1 MGKQAIGIHTT
12 NYNKRYDTF
21 SHILHYIQRP
31 LINTIITK
39 YLEGNDIQ
47 NLIFYGPAGT
57 GKTTLA
63 KLLTKN
69 LNCEYLYINAS
80 DERGIETI
88 RDKVSGFASTMSF
101 KPLKVVILDEA
112 DFLTI
117 QAQASLRNVIETFSK
132 STRFILT
139 CNYVERIIDPLQ
151 SRCQVLKIVPPSKGE
166 VAKHLFKVLSK
177 EVIQHSNDDLKNI
190 VNQYYPDVRKMLNVC
205 QMNIKITDNQGI
217 PSFDLVLDKQ
227 TLVSSNY
234 IDKVIELL
242 PSKKSFKDIR
252 QVIADSN
259 VQDFEALYK
268 ALYERMD
275 EYTSRPAEA
284 IIIIEEYMYHSNFRI
299 DKEINIMACIS
310 KLLEIS
316 GKVVL

>member
-1 MGKQAIGIHTT
+1 MEITT
-12 NYNKRYDTF
+12 NNSLWVEKYRPNT
-21 SHILHYIQRP
+21 LENYIGNEHLKGTMERF
-31 LINTIITK
+31 LK
-39 YLEGNDIQ
+39 ENDIQ
-47 NLIFYGPAGT
+47 NLIFYGTAGT

-63 KLLTKN
+63 KLLVNN
-69 LNCEYLYINAS
+69 LECEYLYINAS

-151 SRCQVLKIVPPSKGE
+151 SRCQVIKIVPPSKGE
-166 VAKHLFKVLSK
+166 VAKHVFHILSK
-177 EVIQHSNDDLKNI
+177 ENIQHNNEDLKFI
-190 VNQYYPDVRKMLNVC
+190 VNHYYPDVRKMLNAC
-205 QMNIKITDNQGI
+205 QMSCRVVAVPDEQGI
-217 PSFDLVLDKQ
+217 PALELELSDKN
-227 TLVSSNY
+227 LVSSNY
-234 IDKVIELL
+234 INKVIELL
-242 PSKKSFKDIR
+242 PNKKSFKQIR

-259 VQDFEALYK
+259 VQDFEALYRT
-268 ALYERMD
+268 LYERMD
-275 EYTSRPAEA
+275 EYNSRPAEA

-299 DKEINIMACIS
+299 DKEINVMACIS
-310 KLLEIS
+310 KLLDIS